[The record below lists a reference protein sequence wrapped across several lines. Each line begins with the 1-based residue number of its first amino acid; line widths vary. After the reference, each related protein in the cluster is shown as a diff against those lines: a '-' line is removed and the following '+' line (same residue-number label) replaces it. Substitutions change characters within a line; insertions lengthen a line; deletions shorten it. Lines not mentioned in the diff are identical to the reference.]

1 MEVILLQDTRNLGK
15 RGEVVSVRPGYA
27 RNYLLPQGVA
37 LEANK
42 GNLAFFEQQREKIDA
57 AHAKAIEEAQEI
69 AAKINEVR
77 IKVSKR
83 VGESGTLYGSVTT
96 MDVVAALAAR
106 GVTVEKRQVDLGAIS
121 LKTLGEQTITIDVHA
136 DVDAEM
142 VVEIVPAD

>member
-121 LKTLGEQTITIDVHA
+121 LKTLGEHTITIDVHA

>member
-15 RGEVVSVRPGYA
+15 RGDVVDVKPGYA

-42 GNLAFFEQQREKIDA
+42 GNIAFFEQQREKIDA
-57 AHAKAIEEAQEI
+57 AHAKALEEAQEL
-69 AAKINEVR
+69 AAKINEIR

-96 MDVVAALAAR
+96 MDVVNALANR
-106 GVTVEKRQVDLGAIS
+106 GVEVEKRQIDLGSPS
-121 LKTLGEQTITIDVHA
+121 LKTLGEHTVTIDLHA
-136 DVDAEM
+136 DVDAE
-142 VVEIVPAD
+142 VIVEIVPAE

>member
-1 MEVILLQDTRNLGK
+1 MEIILLQDTRNLGK
-15 RGEVVSVRPGYA
+15 RGDVVDVKPGYA

-42 GNLAFFEQQREKIDA
+42 GNIAFFEQQREKIDA
-57 AHAKAIEEAQEI
+57 AHTKALEEAQEQ
-69 AAKINEVR
+69 AAKINEIR
-77 IKVSKR
+77 ITVSKR

-106 GVTVEKRQVDLGAIS
+106 DVTVEKRQIDLGAIS
-121 LKTLGEQTITIDVHA
+121 LKTLGEHTIKIDIHA
-136 DVDAEM
+136 EVDAEM

>member
-15 RGEVVSVRPGYA
+15 RGDVVDVKPGYA

-42 GNLAFFEQQREKIDA
+42 GNIAFFDQQREKIDA
-57 AHAKAIEEAQEI
+57 AHAKALEEAQEL
-69 AAKINEVR
+69 AAKINEIR
-77 IKVSKR
+77 ITVSKR

-106 GVTVEKRQVDLGAIS
+106 DVTVEKRQIDLGSTS
-121 LKTLGEQTITIDVHA
+121 LKTLGEHTITIDIHA
-136 DVDAEM
+136 DVDATM